1 MAQLPGRGRAEG
13 IMRRGPRRRPRTPG
27 GQVCRAVHGIDSA
40 WPDGRSVLGIFKRGP
55 QVTGRTVGVMGDHLT
70 GEEIA
75 AVMSGALGEKVLY
88 EPVIWAEYA
97 SFGFPGA
104 QELANQ
110 FQWFSEGTDM
120 FAKEFSIEQTGQ
132 SIPPC
137 LTSQAGSTPIGTSFP
152 LTDRRTRRGARLQPA
167 GRPASSA
174 LQRVRAGPGSAR
186 GSHRVSGPVPGVF
199 RRVWVTA
206 RGLQRG
212 RPREHPA
219 AGRGPRRGCPRQTV
233 KSTVSGTPPVP

>member
-1 MAQLPGRGRAEG
+1 
-13 IMRRGPRRRPRTPG
+13 
-27 GQVCRAVHGIDSA
+27 
-40 WPDGRSVLGIFKRGP
+40 
-55 QVTGRTVGVMGDHLT
+55 VTGRTVGVMGDHVT

-120 FAKEFSIEQTGQ
+120 FAKEFPIEQTGKP
-132 SIPPC
+132 IPPC
-137 LTSQAGSTPIGTSFP
+137 LTSQAGSTPTGTSFP
-152 LTDRRTRRGARLQPA
+152 LTDRRTRGGARLQPA

-174 LQRVRAGPGSAR
+174 LQRVRAGPVPRAGAIVYPGRSRVFSDAFGSLHAGSGAEDRANIPQPGEVRDGVAR
-186 GSHRVSGPVPGVF
+186 DKPLR
-199 RRVWVTA
+199 A
-206 RGLQRG
+206 RCPARLQ
-212 RPREHPA
+212 
-219 AGRGPRRGCPRQTV
+219 
-233 KSTVSGTPPVP
+233 PPEY